1 MNLQPSMLTPLLEA
15 HGRMRATELYNTNN
29 SDINEEFSE
38 AQLFDLGTKYSEQ
51 YALVREKLGYLSSL
65 SPSYFAYYLDLHSS
79 NYKVVSS
86 EHAEHVF
93 NQMDSANH
101 HFQLQAYAQ
110 IAKVCCFA
118 LLFTCSFALFAAM
131 LPAAIVPAAGYF
143 SFNLA
148 TGACAL
154 SGTIAGLSGY
164 GLFGAA
170 SKITPSAE
178 DMISYQPFLG

>member
-15 HGRMRATELYNTNN
+15 HGMMRSARLYNTNVP
-29 SDINEEFSE
+29 DTNEEVPE
-38 AQLFDLGTKYSEQ
+38 ARLLALNTTYSEQ

-65 SPSYFAYYLDLHSS
+65 SPSDFAYYLDLHSS
-79 NYKVVSS
+79 NYKVTSP
-86 EHAEHVF
+86 EHAEHVVS
-93 NQMDSANH
+93 QMDSANH

-118 LLFTCSFALFAAM
+118 LLFTCSFALFAAI

-143 SFNLA
+143 AVNLA
-148 TGACAL
+148 TGVCAL

-170 SKITPSAE
+170 SKITPSAA
-178 DMISYQPFLG
+178 DMISYQPSLG